1 MLGLVVGHETRID
14 VMTQVGSGLIVVE
27 KSLIE
32 EVAENRVGRA
42 QLTLQR
48 QGVFLAHLIVD
59 IDIGILGIVLFTRLL
74 FTAASG
80 VIRQFVWI
88 LAHLIHVI
96 AGR

>member
-14 VMTQVGSGLIVVE
+14 VMTQVGSGLIVIE

-48 QGVFLAHLIVD
+48 QGVFAHLIVD

-74 FTAASG
+74 FTAASS

-96 AGR
+96 ARR

>member
-42 QLTLQR
+42 QLTLLR

-74 FTAASG
+74 FTAASS

>member
-1 MLGLVVGHETRID
+1 MLRLVIGNETCID
-14 VMTQVGSGLIVVE
+14 IMTQVGSDLIIIE

-74 FTAASG
+74 FTAASS

>member
-48 QGVFLAHLIVD
+48 QGVFLAHLIVY

-74 FTAASG
+74 FTAASS

>member
-59 IDIGILGIVLFTRLL
+59 IDIGILGIVIFTRLL
-74 FTAASG
+74 FTAASS

>member
-32 EVAENRVGRA
+32 EVAENRVSRA

-59 IDIGILGIVLFTRLL
+59 IDIGILGIVIFTRLL
-74 FTAASG
+74 FTAASS